1 MMERNQK
8 FSISQE
14 LLNSF
19 PIIFEQKEVMAM
31 NEAILLVED
40 DHQIHEMVL
49 NHMKKEGYAVTS
61 AFDGDEALHLF
72 STGTFDLVIL
82 DLMLPTANGLD
93 VLQLMRNDSTLPI
106 LIMSAKGSDLDK
118 ALGLGFGADD
128 YIAKPFSL
136 IEMTARVKAAL
147 RRAKQYSQS
156 APDQSEQIV
165 RMDGLEIHLA
175 NFTVIKNGEE
185 LNLTA
190 KEFQILSLLATNP
203 NRVFT
208 KGQLFESIWK
218 EAYYGDDNVINVHIR
233 RLRGKI
239 EEDPS
244 SPKYIKTIWGI
255 GYKIEAAK

>member
-1 MMERNQK
+1 MVK
-8 FSISQE
+8 
-14 LLNSF
+14 
-19 PIIFEQKEVMAM
+19 M
-31 NEAILLVED
+31 NETILLIED
-40 DHQIHEMVL
+40 DQQIHDMVL
-49 NHMKKEGYAVTS
+49 NHMEREGYAVTS
-61 AFDGDEALHLF
+61 AFDGDEALSLF
-72 STGTFDLVIL
+72 SKRTYDLVIL

-93 VLQLMRNDSTLPI
+93 ILQEMRKDSMLPI

-147 RRAKQYSQS
+147 RRSKQYSQT
-156 APDQSEQIV
+156 ATDQAEQTV
-165 RMDGLEIHLA
+165 RIGDVEMNMS
-175 NFTVIKNGEE
+175 NFSVVKNGEVV
-185 LNLTA
+185 NLTA

-208 KGQLFESIWK
+208 KGQLFESVWK

-239 EEDPS
+239 EDNPS
-244 SPKYIKTIWGI
+244 SPTYIKTIWGI
-255 GYKIEAAK
+255 GYKIEVET

>member
-1 MMERNQK
+1 
-8 FSISQE
+8 
-14 LLNSF
+14 
-19 PIIFEQKEVMAM
+19 M
-31 NEAILLVED
+31 NESILLVED
-40 DHQIHEMVL
+40 DHEIHEMVA
-49 NHMKKEGYAVTS
+49 NHLQREGYDVTS
-61 AFDGDEALHLF
+61 AFDGDDALRLF
-72 STGTFDLVIL
+72 SRGTFDLAIL

-93 VLQLMRNDSTLPI
+93 ILQAIRKDSILPI

-147 RRAKQYSQS
+147 RRSKQYSQT
-156 APDQSEQIV
+156 AVNQPDEVVKVS
-165 RMDGLEIHLA
+165 DLEINLS
-175 NFTVIKNGEE
+175 NFTVTKRGED

-208 KGQLFESIWK
+208 KGQLFEGVWQ

-233 RLRGKI
+233 RLRGKV
-239 EEDPS
+239 EDDAS

-255 GYKIEAAK
+255 GYKMEIGK

>member
-1 MMERNQK
+1 
-8 FSISQE
+8 
-14 LLNSF
+14 
-19 PIIFEQKEVMAM
+19 M

-40 DHQIHEMVL
+40 DHHIHEMVST
-49 NHMKKEGYAVTS
+49 HMKREGYTITS
-61 AFDGDEALHLF
+61 AFDGDEAMSLF
-72 STGTFDLVIL
+72 SKGNYDLVIL
-82 DLMLPTANGLD
+82 DLMLPTSNGLD
-93 VLQLMRNDSTLPI
+93 VLQMIRNESMLPI

-147 RRAKQYSQS
+147 RRSKQYSQTTLN
-156 APDQSEQIV
+156 QSEQVVKIV
-165 RMDGLEIHLA
+165 DIEINLA
-175 NFTVIKNGEE
+175 NFSVMKKGKE

-190 KEFQILSLLATNP
+190 KEFQILCLLAKNP

-208 KGQLFESIWK
+208 KGQLFENVWK
-218 EAYYGDDNVINVHIR
+218 EAYYGDDNIINVHIR

-239 EEDPS
+239 EENPS

-255 GYKIEAAK
+255 GYKIEVEK

>member
-1 MMERNQK
+1 
-8 FSISQE
+8 
-14 LLNSF
+14 
-19 PIIFEQKEVMAM
+19 M
-31 NEAILLVED
+31 NESILLVED
-40 DHQIHEMVL
+40 DQQIHEMVL
-49 NHMKKEGYAVTS
+49 NHLQKEGYGVIS
-61 AFDGDEALHLF
+61 AFDGNEALQHF
-72 STGTFDLVIL
+72 SREAFDLVIL

-93 VLQLMRNDSTLPI
+93 ILQAIRKDSVLPI

-147 RRAKQYSQS
+147 RRSKQYSQTAS
-156 APDQSEQIV
+156 NQQEQV
-165 RMDGLEIHLA
+165 VKVSDLEIDLM
-175 NFTVIKNGEE
+175 NFTVLKNGQN

-208 KGQLFESIWK
+208 KGQLFESVWK
-218 EAYYGDDNVINVHIR
+218 EAYFGDDNVINVHIR

-239 EEDPS
+239 EEDAS

-255 GYKIEAAK
+255 GYKMEIHK